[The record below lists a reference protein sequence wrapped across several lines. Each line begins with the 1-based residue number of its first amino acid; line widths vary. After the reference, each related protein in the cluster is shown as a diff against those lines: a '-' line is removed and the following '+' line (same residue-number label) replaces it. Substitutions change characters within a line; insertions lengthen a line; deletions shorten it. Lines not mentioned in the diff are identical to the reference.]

1 MAVIKGGEENV
12 KGWRPALWPAA
23 SLARARKRDRIASPA
38 ALMTNGGV
46 KEQVFGRKTNERE
59 GNETPDTQQ
68 KYREEYEQSH
78 NPSRQLALDLTAERA
93 PRVSD
98 NNGGNREVLGKEL
111 GKEVPAKK

>member
-1 MAVIKGGEENV
+1 M
-12 KGWRPALWPAA
+12 R
-23 SLARARKRDRIASPA
+23 R
-38 ALMTNGGV
+38 
-46 KEQVFGRKTNERE
+46 RE
-59 GNETPDTQQ
+59 IETPDTRQ
-68 KYREEYEQSH
+68 KYREEMEGNH